1 MMEAVSTFEMSV
13 GIYQTVLWQ
22 PEISDNIY

>member
-1 MMEAVSTFEMSV
+1 MMEAVSTFETSV

-22 PEISDNIY
+22 PEISDNVY